1 VVSSLSERKRC
12 IIRLRKHCVVY
23 EALVQDEQQ
32 KYGTRDYV
40 ITYCALCIKAF
51 YAKAKIRLVNKYS
64 VVNTL

>member
-1 VVSSLSERKRC
+1 LSERKRC

-23 EALVQDEQQ
+23 DALNDIEKE
-32 KYGTRDYV
+32 KYGSKDYV